1 MTTPGLGLKAL
12 SRNVGATFGRQ
23 IAAAVLGLV
32 TMALIARAYGPEGM
46 GAYAVALLLP
56 TTLTTFL
63 NLGVAPANVYHLGSG
78 QVGVGT
84 LLRANIRIA
93 LWLTA
98 IGIGIGSAVLTWY
111 SELFFP
117 SVPPLV
123 LWLALA
129 MFPLALLTSFLLSV
143 FQGLQQFRP
152 FNTILVAQPTVLFV
166 LVLSL
171 AAAGSRE
178 LVLLIGASFLAQVL
192 MLALAWAKLRPLRA
206 NGPVSE
212 PTPGFL
218 KKTLGYGWK
227 AHLSNILAFV
237 NYRADI
243 FIANLFLGPASVGVY
258 VVSVAFAEKLWMI
271 SQSVSTVLLP
281 RLSQLTSDETKR
293 KQLTPLIA
301 RWVLFTTLL
310 GASIVAVVG
319 GPFIY
324 AVFGT
329 EYRAA
334 LTPLLILLP
343 GIVAGSVARVLANDI
358 AARGRP
364 ELNLY
369 TSIVVVTVNIIGN
382 VLLIPRFGLAGA
394 AGATTIA
401 YTLNL
406 LLRLIIY
413 GRFTQ
418 NRWADSLFLKA
429 SDVGMLRKAIGRK
442 S

>member
-1 MTTPGLGLKAL
+1 MTTPGLGLRAL

-32 TMALIARAYGPEGM
+32 TMALIARAFGPEGM

-78 QVGVGT
+78 QVGLGA

-98 IGIGIGSAVLTWY
+98 IGIGIGAVVLTWY
-111 SELFFP
+111 SEPFFP

-129 MFPLALLTSFLLSV
+129 TFPLALLTSFLLSV

-152 FNTILVAQPTVLFV
+152 FNTILVAQPTVLLV

-178 LVLLIGASFLAQVL
+178 LVLLIGAYFLAQVL
-192 MLALAWAKLRPLRA
+192 MLAMAWARLRPLRA

-243 FIANLFLGPASVGVY
+243 FIANLFLGPASVGIY

-271 SQSVSTVLLP
+271 SQAVSTVLLP
-281 RLSQLTSDETKR
+281 RLSQLASDETKR

-301 RWVLFTTLL
+301 RWVLFATLL

-319 GPFIY
+319 GPFIN

-406 LLRLIIY
+406 LLRLMIY

-418 NRWADSLFLKA
+418 NHWADSLFLKA

-442 S
+442 G